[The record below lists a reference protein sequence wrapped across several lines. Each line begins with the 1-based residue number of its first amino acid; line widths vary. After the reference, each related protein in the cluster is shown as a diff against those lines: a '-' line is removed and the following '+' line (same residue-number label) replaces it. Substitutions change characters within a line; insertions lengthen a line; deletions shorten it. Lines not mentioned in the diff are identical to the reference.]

1 MAYILRDRIV
11 KFDVLSIDK
20 TEDIFSRILHER
32 INETDR
38 ESFFLNYVSS
48 DDLEKY
54 DFTNNES
61 IVQFRDDCISCFD
74 FLKPM
79 GGCNLTEGHKE
90 LGIRHYGMK
99 LSDPSGE
106 IPGVFDVNNHVITYS
121 PIFPLFYEE
130 RDIVKFARHTYI
142 TSLTFQEILI
152 NQINNAKEFYVHVDD
167 YATIKERLKYGDYI
181 LKKTTREQMLE
192 FVINADKGQKIL
204 CKHLGTK

>member
-1 MAYILRDRIV
+1 
-11 KFDVLSIDK
+11 
-20 TEDIFSRILHER
+20 
-32 INETDR
+32 
-38 ESFFLNYVSS
+38 
-48 DDLEKY
+48 
-54 DFTNNES
+54 
-61 IVQFRDDCISCFD
+61 
-74 FLKPM
+74 M

-142 TSLTFQEILI
+142 TSLTFQEILV
-152 NQINNAKEFYVHVDD
+152 NQINNAKEFYIHVGD

-181 LKKTTREQMLE
+181 FEKITREQMLE
-192 FVINADKGQKIL
+192 FVINYSL
-204 CKHLGTK
+204 